1 MNKKTVKQVGMSID
15 KKTVKQIGIRRYKK
29 RRLNK
34 KGRETGGNEYRQEE
48 KIDKE
53 DSETDGNK

>member
-1 MNKKTVKQVGMSID
+1 MKIEQE
-15 KKTVKQIGIRRYKK
+15 
-29 RRLNK
+29 
-34 KGRETGGNEYRQEE
+34 GRETGGNEYRQEE